1 MRKPAKPGLGPGAR
15 VEVTRNTRTPIR
27 GTGDRSSRAEGTFG
41 TSDADG
47 CGDEQ
52 HLNDAW
58 LVEHARHGDHQA
70 FAVLV
75 RRYER
80 KLIRVLMRLV
90 REPEQARDLAQET
103 FWRVYTRL
111 DRFDT
116 ARRFGPWL
124 FRVGVNLGLDWLR
137 STKTEPPPAASIDRT
152 DADGQATFELPDP
165 DPRVQVEL
173 AQEVQFIL
181 GQMPV
186 SYRTILVLR
195 DLEGFSSSE
204 VAAIVG
210 RREATVRWRLAK
222 AREKFR
228 EIWQRRQDGAQ
239 GGAKDGKP
247 THGHDDGQSRV

>member
-1 MRKPAKPGLGPGAR
+1 MRKPVKPDPD
-15 VEVTRNTRTPIR
+15 VQSDMRTLLA
-27 GTGDRSSRAEGTFG
+27 GDQNRSARAEGNLG
-41 TSDADG
+41 VTSPDG
-47 CGDEQ
+47 SSNEAN
-52 HLNDAW
+52 LNDAW

-80 KLIRVLMRLV
+80 KLIRVLTRLV
-90 REPEQARDLAQET
+90 HQPEQARDLAQET
-103 FWRVYTRL
+103 FWRVYACL

-124 FRVGVNLGLDWLR
+124 FQVGVNLGLDWLR
-137 STKTEPPPAASIDRT
+137 STKNEPQLSTSIDRT
-152 DADGQATFELPDP
+152 NGDRQANFDLPDP
-165 DPRVQVEL
+165 DPRTQAEL

-181 GQMPV
+181 ARIPV
-186 SYRTILVLR
+186 CYRTILVLR

-210 RREATVRWRLAK
+210 RREGTVRWRLCK

-228 EIWQRRQDGAQ
+228 EIWERRQDGAR
-239 GGAKDGKP
+239 GTAKDGKSR
-247 THGHDDGQSRV
+247 HGQVDG

>member
-1 MRKPAKPGLGPGAR
+1 MRKPSKPERKPDASHDVTMDVSSPVKRAGLRPGRDEAKSGVPAPVDSGELL
-15 VEVTRNTRTPIR
+15 N
-27 GTGDRSSRAEGTFG
+27 
-41 TSDADG
+41 
-47 CGDEQ
+47 
-52 HLNDAW
+52 LNDAW

-103 FWRVYTRL
+103 FYRVYTRL

-137 STKTEPPPAASIDRT
+137 STKSTPPPAASIDRT
-152 DADGQATFELPDP
+152 DANGQATFELPDP
-165 DPRVQVEL
+165 DPRIQTEL
-173 AQEVQFIL
+173 AQEVQFVL
-181 GQMPV
+181 GLMPV

-228 EIWQRRQDGAQ
+228 EIWQRRQDGTQ
-239 GGAKDGKP
+239 GEVKDDKP
-247 THGHDDGQSRV
+247 SDGHDNG